1 MMRVFLLRQKTLL
14 LFLLLC
20 IAGLWLGDGSSRVHV
35 HQVAFNPMRPHYH
48 HHNSPA
54 DFMGFLPRGIPIP
67 NSAPSRKH
75 NSIGL
80 QSWRPSRA
88 SSSSSSSSVTYSSS
102 RASSSSQALLGG
114 EP

>member
-1 MMRVFLLRQKTLL
+1 MRRALLLHQKTLL

-20 IAGLWLGDGSSRVHV
+20 IAGLWLCDGSSRAHV
-35 HQVAFNPMRPHYH
+35 HQVAFKPRLRPHYH
-48 HHNSPA
+48 HRNSPS

-80 QSWRPSRA
+80 QSWRPSR
-88 SSSSSSSSVTYSSS
+88 TSSS
-102 RASSSSQALLGG
+102 RASSSSSQALLRG